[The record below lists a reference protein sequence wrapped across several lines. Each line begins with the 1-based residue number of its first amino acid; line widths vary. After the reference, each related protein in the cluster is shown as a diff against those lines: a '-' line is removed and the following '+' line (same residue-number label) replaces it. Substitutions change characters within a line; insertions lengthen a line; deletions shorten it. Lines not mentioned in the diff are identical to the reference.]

1 MELSEEEKRI
11 INLRYILRMLKDE
24 HYSREEIITEIEHEL
39 KRYAVEPKET
49 WLEKFGSNRKC
60 SECNRYLFPAGRY
73 CPHCGRPVRWD
84 DD

>member
-39 KRYAVEPKET
+39 KRCLQNNGESSET
-49 WLEKFGSNRKC
+49 L
-60 SECNRYLFPAGRY
+60 
-73 CPHCGRPVRWD
+73 D
-84 DD
+84 

>member
-39 KRYAVEPKET
+39 KRCLQNDGESSET
-49 WLEKFGSNRKC
+49 L
-60 SECNRYLFPAGRY
+60 
-73 CPHCGRPVRWD
+73 D
-84 DD
+84 